1 MTSISNIKTS
11 TGNMKS
17 SNKFCKELLGLCFT
31 SPDECRDQY
40 FHAFS
45 FDHDIL
51 NNMINNNVNNDEK
64 NFYSIKNIKLF
75 QYVSFIPTERIDQI
89 FSKKNVTGLFLQ
101 LNSEINKNYKY
112 DEDELK
118 TIYGYNYLKNNLCE
132 QVLLS
137 TNIITDKMKYDGI
150 SSVPIIIDTFY
161 EESILNA

>member
-1 MTSISNIKTS
+1 
-11 TGNMKS
+11 MKS
-17 SNKFCKELLGLCFT
+17 SNKFCEDLRGLCFT

-45 FDHDIL
+45 FDHNIL
-51 NNMINNNVNNDEK
+51 NNMIINNVNNNKK
-64 NFYSIKNIKLF
+64 NFYPIKNIKLF
-75 QYVSFIPTERIDQI
+75 QYVSFIPTESIDQI

-101 LNSEINKNYKY
+101 LNNNYKY
-112 DEDELK
+112 DENELK

-132 QVLLS
+132 QILLF
-137 TNIITDKMKYDGI
+137 TNVITYKMKYDGI